1 MAENNKKIIRPLT
14 DEEMAMATGGTG
26 GNGNPAPKF
35 KVGQHV
41 RVDDCSEYDDMVITG
56 LLWWT
61 AKDGWDYGIKGHMPG
76 IGWLDLGCASERY
89 IHPV

>member
-41 RVDDCSEYDDMVITG
+41 KVDDCS
-56 LLWWT
+56 
-61 AKDGWDYGIKGHMPG
+61 
-76 IGWLDLGCASERY
+76 
-89 IHPV
+89 